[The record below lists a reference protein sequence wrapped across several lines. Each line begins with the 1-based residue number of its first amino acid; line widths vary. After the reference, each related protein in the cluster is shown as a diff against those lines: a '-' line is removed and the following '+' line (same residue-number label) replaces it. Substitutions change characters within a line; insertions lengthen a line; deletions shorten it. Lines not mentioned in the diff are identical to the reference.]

1 MTQYVCPACKSENIQ
16 RLSVVYESGIS
27 NVHAQS
33 SGVATGHGVRVTAT
47 TNTTGTVQTSA
58 SRRAAPPAKRSII
71 RLIISIGAIFILING
86 FFAIIISTF
95 WRNSH
100 NFAELVVFIAA
111 AAFCITLGARWLKK
125 ATHYNK
131 NIYPHLMR
139 EWNNSYL
146 CNRCNNIFEI
156 KPES

>member
-1 MTQYVCPACKSENIQ
+1 MTQYACPACKSENIQ
-16 RLSVVYESGIS
+16 RLSAVYESGIS
-27 NVHAQS
+27 NVHTQS

-58 SRRAAPPAKRSII
+58 SRRAAPPTKRSII
-71 RLIISIGAIFILING
+71 RLIISIGAIFMLING
-86 FFAIIISTF
+86 VFAIIIGTF
-95 WRNSH
+95 LKNSH
-100 NFAELVVFIAA
+100 NFTEL
-111 AAFCITLGARWLKK
+111 AAFISAAVFCIMIGAQWLKK

-131 NIYPHLMR
+131 NIYPILMR
-139 EWNNSYL
+139 KWNDSYL